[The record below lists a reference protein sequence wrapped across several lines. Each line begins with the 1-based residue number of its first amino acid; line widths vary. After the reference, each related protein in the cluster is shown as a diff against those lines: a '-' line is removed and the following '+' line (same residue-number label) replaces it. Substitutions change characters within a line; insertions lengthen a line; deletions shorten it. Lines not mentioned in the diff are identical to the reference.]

1 MQIPH
6 WVEKGKRSKAEKATA
21 RLKYIIT
28 LLAAQHTERGSM
40 RSLGEHCGLDHSTI
54 AIYVRRGAFSESAAQ
69 TIVSKLGNPALTVN
83 HLTNPLSIERAVA
96 QSG

>member
-6 WVEKGKRSKAEKATA
+6 WVDKGKRSKAEKATA
-21 RLKYIIT
+21 RLKYIIGI
-28 LLAAQHTERGSM
+28 LAAQHTARGSM

-54 AIYVRRGAFSESAAQ
+54 AIYVRRGAFSASAAGV
-69 TIVSKLGNPALTVN
+69 IVGKLRDPDLHTW
-83 HLTNPLSIERAVA
+83 HLTRPLDIERAA